1 MRHIFMHFLYF
12 VLHDALT
19 NCEKWGIIEAG
30 YVYFYCQAFDELCK
44 SGGFSKKS
52 FLSWAGKKKLL
63 QTQESENRTTK
74 LKKVNGKVRRC
85 ICLKLET
92 DESELENQT
101 QEEFKIDKDD
111 FITIPENIQEEF
123 PFQ

>member
-1 MRHIFMHFLYF
+1 VLNELDWWIASQWETFQLKRHYSSHPY
-12 VLHDALT
+12 
-19 NCEKWGIIEAG
+19 
-30 YVYFYCQAFDELCK
+30 
-44 SGGFSKKS
+44 
-52 FLSWAGKKKLL
+52 
-63 QTQESENRTTK
+63 ENRTTK